1 MMLYGNCLVKA
12 DTIQEKLISLIKR
25 MAVSL
30 HLMPKTM
37 KGKELFK
44 RLFLGKLTP
53 LPPEI
58 DEGMAKY
65 TPPVPISNMPN
76 KDYKVI
82 YAVGYV
88 R

>member
-1 MMLYGNCLVKA
+1 MLYGSCRVKA
-12 DTIQEKLISLIKR
+12 DTIQDKLISLIKR

-53 LPPEI
+53 LPSEI
-58 DEGMAKY
+58 DDGMAEY
-65 TPPVPISNMPN
+65 ISLV
-76 KDYKVI
+76 K
-82 YAVGYV
+82 AAGSA
-88 R
+88 